1 MLKIFFAGRFMKPLA
16 FLNKRITFLAM
27 TQLLAHKIEIRPNA
41 AQRDYI
47 DRAMGVRRH
56 AFNQLLAHFGQKD
69 VKWSKANAYEY
80 FIKSIRPQF
89 EFYGEVSAR
98 VSRNAIDDLDN
109 AFKHFFRR
117 VKEAK
122 GKGKKGKGKN
132 PFGFPVFKKKGENDS
147 FALREAPKFD
157 VSGREL
163 RIEKCPGRIKL
174 RQKLRF
180 AGKTKQV
187 TISKSA
193 GRYFAAILVETADYD
208 AKVGDRLPVIGVDL
222 GLKSLAV
229 VSDGTIIPANQKLKA
244 NLRRLQRRQRNLS
257 KKQRGSNRRAKAKL
271 SVARLHERIAN
282 QRKAV
287 LHEASDLLSKK
298 ADVIVLEDLNV
309 SGMVKNRRL
318 ARAVSDAGLRT
329 LRTMIEYKAAL
340 RGVTVTIA
348 GRFFPS
354 SKTCSEC
361 GCVKQDL
368 TLADRV
374 FHCDDC
380 GFESDRDL
388 NAAIN
393 LKRLH
398 ALTAGEKRTQEESQ
412 TSTQAEAFLMTA

>member
-1 MLKIFFAGRFMKPLA
+1 M
-16 FLNKRITFLAM
+16 
-27 TQLLAHKIEIRPNA
+27 LLAHKIEIRPNA

-47 DRAMGVRRH
+47 ERALGVRRH
-56 AFNQLLAHFGQKD
+56 AFNQLLAHFKQDD
-69 VKWSKANAYEY
+69 VKWSKAAAYEH
-80 FIKSIRPQF
+80 FIKTIRPQF

-117 VKEAK
+117 VKE
-122 GKGKKGKGKN
+122 GKK
-132 PFGFPVFKKKGENDS
+132 PGFPRFKKKGVNDS
-147 FALREAPKFD
+147 FALREAVKFD
-157 VSGREL
+157 VVGRDL

-180 AGKTKQV
+180 TGKTKQV
-187 TISKSA
+187 TISKIA
-193 GRYFAAILVETADYD
+193 GRYFAAILVETVDYD
-208 AKVGDRLPVIGVDL
+208 AKAGDRLPVIGVDL

-229 VSDGTIIPANQKLKA
+229 ASDGTVIPANQKLKA
-244 NLRRLQRRQRNLS
+244 SLRRLKRRQRRLS
-257 KKQRGSNRRAKAKL
+257 SKTPGSNRRAKAKL

-287 LHEASDLLSKK
+287 LHEASDLLTKK

-340 RGVTVTIA
+340 RGVSIVVA
-348 GRFFPS
+348 DRFFPS
-354 SKTCSEC
+354 SKTCSCC
-361 GCVKQDL
+361 GVVKKYL

-374 FHCDDC
+374 FSCDDC
-380 GFESDRDL
+380 GSEMDRDL
-388 NAAIN
+388 NAATN

-398 ALTAGEKRTQEESQ
+398 AFPADAKRTQEEGKTDLS
-412 TSTQAEAFLMTA
+412 ALPLTA